1 MLVLP
6 QCHAEQQVQPVSS
19 WILVTSGQSSF
30 SHTLAAQT
38 PSYPQHLPSAKRT
51 PLSPRCL
58 RSPQLSRS
66 QQPLQHQLTRWI
78 QTKSLGTAL
87 TAPKL
92 PCRFYCSFFFFCRQA
107 GCTWSSCLPSSSKEH
122 EALISTTMHASRLK
136 ECPVNETA
144 FGLPL
149 SMHISSSFPLR
160 VCITAI
166 LPWLNAQSLHLT
178 GSPLQVCNTEGFL
191 QTKVENHQGLRK
203 PQWNHIKPSR

>member
-38 PSYPQHLPSAKRT
+38 PSYPQHLPSAKCT

-58 RSPQLSRS
+58 RSPQLSCS

-92 PCRFYCSFFFFCRQA
+92 PCRFYCFFFF
-107 GCTWSSCLPSSSKEH
+107 
-122 EALISTTMHASRLK
+122 
-136 ECPVNETA
+136 
-144 FGLPL
+144 
-149 SMHISSSFPLR
+149 
-160 VCITAI
+160 
-166 LPWLNAQSLHLT
+166 
-178 GSPLQVCNTEGFL
+178 FL
-191 QTKVENHQGLRK
+191 QTGRVYLKQLPAFQFKRTRSSYLHYHARFQAEGVSS
-203 PQWNHIKPSR
+203 QWNSIWIATLLTSPAASL